1 MGQADQSGAVALEDT
16 YQDEGYDYG
25 AYDDG
30 TIDPNT
36 GMPYATGADGNK
48 DDTRDVDPPDD
59 VFLSKMKYLEMSRCW
74 SCTDCDYQSIKP
86 NVRHHVESNHLN
98 LKYRCQ

>member
-1 MGQADQSGAVALEDT
+1 MCRDITQINDS
-16 YQDEGYDYG
+16 
-25 AYDDG
+25 
-30 TIDPNT
+30 
-36 GMPYATGADGNK
+36 NK
-48 DDTRDVDPPDD
+48 KLCFIVDDTRDVDPPDD

-98 LKYRCQ
+98 LKYRCQICGQMLRTYKSRYNHYKLKCMKGISE

>member
-48 DDTRDVDPPDD
+48 DFDEAVE
-59 VFLSKMKYLEMSRCW
+59 LIKAKMWKNNVGGIWHCA
-74 SCTDCDYQSIKP
+74 DCGYKSQLKA
-86 NVRHHVESNHLN
+86 NVYKHVESQHVPPQ
-98 LKYRCQ
+98 YYTC

>member
-1 MGQADQSGAVALEDT
+1 MVDQTQYHHQADQSGAVALEDT

-48 DDTRDVDPPDD
+48 GKKHLLNYSTQRNIWL
-59 VFLSKMKYLEMSRCW
+59 LS
-74 SCTDCDYQSIKP
+74 
-86 NVRHHVESNHLN
+86 
-98 LKYRCQ
+98 